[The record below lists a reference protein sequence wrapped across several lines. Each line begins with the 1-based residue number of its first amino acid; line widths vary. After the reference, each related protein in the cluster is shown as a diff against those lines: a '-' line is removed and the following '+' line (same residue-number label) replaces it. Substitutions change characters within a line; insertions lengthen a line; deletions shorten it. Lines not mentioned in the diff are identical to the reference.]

1 MNHNHKIIILS
12 NLTSNI
18 FYMVMKTNKIEI
30 EIKIKI
36 KSLLII
42 TTFQIYLFFVLLV
55 FVEKILCFTKCFLI
69 FLFEN
74 IK

>member
-1 MNHNHKIIILS
+1 MNHHHKIIILS

-30 EIKIKI
+30 EIKIE
-36 KSLLII
+36 SLLII

-55 FVEKILCFTKCFLI
+55 FVEKILGFTKCFLI
-69 FLFEN
+69 FLCEN